1 MGNSNY
7 GKSEYYSQISW
18 AGFNDAAIDIRLFF
32 ADRLANSWSK
42 CRWIE
47 GEANPGLYFYR

>member
-32 ADRLANSWSK
+32 SDRLANSWSK

-47 GEANPGLYFYR
+47 GEANPGLNFYR